1 MGCRGLAAGF
11 MAVALLL
18 GGCSA
23 SSGPSGDSWP
33 ATCDGGPSMGDRE
46 RVLRALL
53 DAAGRADA
61 DLACTVVTGTP
72 PDMDLGRELEVLK
85 GELYTRGITP
95 GNALLEDLSEAGPS
109 HRYLVTGPAETGLEP
124 IELVLVQQQDTGYR
138 VLFPVPEHGYL

>member
-1 MGCRGLAAGF
+1 

-23 SSGPSGDSWP
+23 SSGPSGESWP

-46 RVLRALL
+46 RVLRTLL

-61 DLACTVVTGTP
+61 YLACTVVTGTP
-72 PDMDLGRELEVLK
+72 PGMDLGHALEALK
-85 GELYTRGITP
+85 GELHQRGITP
-95 GNALLEDLSEAGPS
+95 GNARQEDLSEAGPAR
-109 HRYLVTGPAETGLEP
+109 RYLVAGPAETGLEP

-138 VLFPVPEHGYL
+138 VVFPVPEYGYL

>member
-1 MGCRGLAAGF
+1 
-11 MAVALLL
+11 MAVALLF

-23 SSGPSGDSWP
+23 SSWPSGESWP

-72 PDMDLGRELEVLK
+72 PGMDLGHELEVLK
-85 GELYTRGITP
+85 GELHQRGITP
-95 GNALLEDLSEAGPS
+95 GNARLEDLSDAGPS
-109 HRYLVTGPAETGLEP
+109 PRYLVTGPAEKGLEP
-124 IELVLVQQQDTGYR
+124 IELVLVQQWDTGYR
-138 VLFPVPEHGYL
+138 VFFPVPDHGYL